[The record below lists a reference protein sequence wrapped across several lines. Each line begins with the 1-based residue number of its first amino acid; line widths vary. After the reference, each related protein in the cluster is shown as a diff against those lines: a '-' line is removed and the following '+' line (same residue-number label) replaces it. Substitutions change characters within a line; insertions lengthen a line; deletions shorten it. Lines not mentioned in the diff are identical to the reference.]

1 MDQSE
6 VYWSR
11 RLVVFIVI
19 IGRVAHPGLLWYFSP
34 GVGDLVFNFLKSIS
48 KSA

>member
-1 MDQSE
+1 MGWPD
-6 VYWSR
+6 VYWPG

-34 GVGDLVFNFLKSIS
+34 GVGDLVFKLLKSIS
-48 KSA
+48 